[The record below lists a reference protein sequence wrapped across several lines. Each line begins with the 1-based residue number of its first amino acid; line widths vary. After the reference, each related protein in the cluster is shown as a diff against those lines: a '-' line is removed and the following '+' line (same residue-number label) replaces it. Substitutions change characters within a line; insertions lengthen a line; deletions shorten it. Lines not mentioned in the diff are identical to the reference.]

1 LAEEGEPRKEEKK
14 GEHPKDESKE
24 PKKDKK
30 GGKKDESKEGK
41 KEEGEKKE
49 KKRVEPKKDE
59 VKHDENFKYI
69 VRLVNTD
76 VDGEKPT
83 VIGLQSVKGVGNRVA
98 EIIVN
103 RSGVSRTIKIGD
115 LSDSKIDELEKLI
128 VGYSDYAPA
137 WAMNRQLDLETGDD
151 MHIVGVDLDVR
162 RKDDINLM
170 KMIRSYKGVR
180 HEEGQK
186 VRGQRTRS
194 NGRTGLTLGVMRQRL
209 MQAGAAPAEGGAA
222 PAAEKPAEERER
234 RPAGGAKP
242 LAPTKPAAAPAA
254 KPAAEAKK

>member
-1 LAEEGEPRKEEKK
+1 VAEEGEPKKEEKK

-24 PKKDKK
+24 QPKKEKK

-41 KEEGEKKE
+41 KEEGEK

-83 VIGLQSVKGVGNRVA
+83 VIGLQSVKGVGGRVA

-103 RSGVSRTIKIGD
+103 RAGVSRITKIGD
-115 LSDSKIDELEKLI
+115 LPDAKIEELEKLI
-128 VGYSDYAPA
+128 IGYSDYAPA

-151 MHIVGVDLDVR
+151 MHIVGVDLDIR

-180 HEEGQK
+180 HEDGQK

-222 PAAEKPAEERER
+222 APAAEKPAEEK
-234 RPAGGAKP
+234 RPAGGGARP
-242 LAPTKPAAAPAA
+242 LAAAKPAAAPAA
-254 KPAAEAKK
+254 KPAGEAKK

>member
-1 LAEEGEPRKEEKK
+1 MAEEGEPKKEEKK

-24 PKKDKK
+24 QPKKEKK

-41 KEEGEKKE
+41 EEKGEK

-83 VIGLQSVKGVGNRVA
+83 VIGLQSVKGVGGRVA

-103 RSGVSRTIKIGD
+103 RAGVSRTVKIGD
-115 LSDSKIDELEKLI
+115 LPDDKIEQLEKLI
-128 VGYSDYAPA
+128 TGYSDYAPA

-180 HEEGQK
+180 HEDGQK

-209 MQAGAAPAEGGAA
+209 LQAGAAPAEGGAA
-222 PAAEKPAEERER
+222 PAAPAEEKK
-234 RPAGGAKP
+234 PAGGGAKP
-242 LAPTKPAAAPAA
+242 LAAAKPAAAPAA
-254 KPAAEAKK
+254 KPAGEAKK

>member
-1 LAEEGEPRKEEKK
+1 VAEEGEPKKEEKK

-24 PKKDKK
+24 PKKEKK
-30 GGKKDESKEGK
+30 GGKKDESKEEK
-41 KEEGEKKE
+41 GEK

-83 VIGLQSVKGVGNRVA
+83 VIGLQSVKGVGSRVA

-103 RSGVSRTIKIGD
+103 RAGVGRVSKIGD
-115 LSDSKIDELEKLI
+115 LSDDKIEELEKLI
-128 VGYSDYAPA
+128 ISYSDYAPA

-151 MHIVGVDLDVR
+151 MHIVGVDLEVR

-209 MQAGAAPAEGGAA
+209 LQGAAPAEGGAA
-222 PAAEKPAEERER
+222 PAAAEKPAEEK
-234 RPAGGAKP
+234 RPAGGGARP
-242 LAPTKPAAAPAA
+242 LAGSKPAAAPAA

>member
-1 LAEEGEPRKEEKK
+1 MAEEGEPKKEEKK

-24 PKKDKK
+24 PKKEKK
-30 GGKKDESKEGK
+30 GGKKDESKEEK
-41 KEEGEKKE
+41 GEK

-83 VIGLQSVKGVGNRVA
+83 VIGLQSVKGVGSRVA

-103 RSGVSRTIKIGD
+103 RAGVGRVSKIGD
-115 LSDSKIDELEKLI
+115 LSDDKIEELEKLI
-128 VGYSDYAPA
+128 ISYSDYAPA

-151 MHIVGVDLDVR
+151 MHIVGVDLEVR

-209 MQAGAAPAEGGAA
+209 LQGAAPAEGGAA
-222 PAAEKPAEERER
+222 PAAAEKPAEEK
-234 RPAGGAKP
+234 RPAGGGARP
-242 LAPTKPAAAPAA
+242 LAGSKPAAAPAA